1 LEAQVVTVL
10 GFDVVRWVIFI
21 DDLFKPE
28 EDSMAKKIREFM
40 THRDPDEHIWV
51 EREETAVI
59 GTARMGQR
67 IVPKIRP
74 FDLLRSAPRS
84 ANRARVTIWEGD
96 TLRIA
101 TESLDGME
109 EQLTRAADH
118 DVIFLQFS
126 GHSKVESE
134 CGVVELNPGET
145 LLPAA
150 ISHRS
155 AGSDDCLR
163 VRVASRELLS
173 LGVDP
178 EKPLTQTKFT
188 VKPSEPF
195 TANGNG
201 KLKGKNATLEHISF
215 WDPQSDVWIERDAAA
230 LIGTVTDGSRPV
242 KKIAAFDYFT
252 GMTGKGGARAPI
264 LYNGKELR
272 VDVYNLEE
280 EQRGFHRGCDEDE
293 IWFQFRGHSLNHT
306 EWGAMELEAGRTAM
320 IPRGIAHRITG
331 SPGFLRMVFY
341 SRGIVQPKAF
351 NNVSERE
358 TRFEVQ

>member
-1 LEAQVVTVL
+1 
-10 GFDVVRWVIFI
+10 
-21 DDLFKPE
+21 
-28 EDSMAKKIREFM
+28 MAKKIREFM

-51 EREETAVI
+51 ERDESAVI

-67 IVPKIRP
+67 LVPKIRP

-84 ANRARVTIWEGD
+84 GNRVQVMVWEGD

-101 TESLDGME
+101 VENLLGLE

-118 DVIFLQFS
+118 DLVYFQFCGRS
-126 GHSKVESE
+126 TIESE
-134 CGVVELNPGET
+134 CGVVELEPGEFV
-145 LLPAA
+145 LVPAA

-155 AGSDDCLR
+155 GGRDECLR
-163 VRVASRELLS
+163 VRIATRELVN

-178 EKPLTQTKFT
+178 EKPLAETKFK
-188 VKPSEPF
+188 VRPSEPF
-195 TANGNG
+195 TPAGNG
-201 KLKGKNATLEHISF
+201 RQDAQTGGFLEHITF
-215 WDPQSDVWIERDAAA
+215 WDRQSDVWIERNPAA
-230 LIGTVTDGSRPV
+230 LIGTVTDGSRPF
-242 KKIAAFDYFT
+242 KKIRGFDYFT
-252 GMTGKGGARAPI
+252 GMTGKGGAKAPV
-264 LYNGKELR
+264 LYTGREFR
-272 VDVYNLEE
+272 IDVYNLEE

-306 EWGAMELEAGRTAM
+306 EWGAMELDAGQTAM

-341 SRGIVQPKAF
+341 SRGLIHPKAF
-351 NNVSERE
+351 NNISERE

>member
-1 LEAQVVTVL
+1 MSGNKQALTQRRIHM
-10 GFDVVRWVIFI
+10 G
-21 DDLFKPE
+21 
-28 EDSMAKKIREFM
+28 KKIREFM

-51 EREETAVI
+51 ERDESAVI

-84 ANRARVTIWEGD
+84 GNRARVTVWEGD

-101 TESLDGME
+101 TESLDGVE

-118 DVIFLQFS
+118 DVVLFQFS
-126 GHSKVESE
+126 GRSQVEGE
-134 CGVVELNPGET
+134 CGVVELEPGEV
-145 LLPAA
+145 LLVPAA

-155 AGSDDCLR
+155 TGSDDCLR
-163 VRVASRELLS
+163 LRVASRELIN

-178 EKPLTQTKFT
+178 EKPLTQTKFK
-188 VKPSEPF
+188 VQSSERF
-195 TANGNG
+195 TANGNSSQAKQNG
-201 KLKGKNATLEHISF
+201 RTLEHISF

-252 GMTGKGGARAPI
+252 GMTGKGGARAPV
-264 LYNGKELR
+264 LYNGKEFR
-272 VDVYNLEE
+272 IDVYNLEE

-306 EWGAMELEAGRTAM
+306 EWGAMELDAGQTAM

-341 SRGIVQPKAF
+341 SRGVVQPKAF

-358 TRFEVQ
+358 TRFDVQ

>member
-1 LEAQVVTVL
+1 MV
-10 GFDVVRWVIFI
+10 
-21 DDLFKPE
+21 
-28 EDSMAKKIREFM
+28 KKIREFM

-51 EREETAVI
+51 ERDESAVI

-67 IVPKIRP
+67 LVPKIRP

-84 ANRARVTIWEGD
+84 GNRVQVMVWEGD

-101 TESLDGME
+101 VENLLGPE

-118 DVIFLQFS
+118 DLVYFQFCGRS
-126 GHSKVESE
+126 IIESE
-134 CGVVELNPGET
+134 CGVVELEAGEFV
-145 LLPAA
+145 LVPAA

-155 AGSDDCLR
+155 SGRDECLR
-163 VRVASRELLS
+163 VRIATRELVN

-178 EKPLTQTKFT
+178 EKPLAETKFK
-188 VKPSEPF
+188 VRPSESFSPQ
-195 TANGNG
+195 ANGRQDAQSG
-201 KLKGKNATLEHISF
+201 RILEHITF
-215 WDPQSDVWIERDAAA
+215 WDPQSDVWIERDPAA
-230 LIGTVTDGSRPV
+230 LIGTVTSGSRPF
-242 KKIAAFDYFT
+242 KKIRGFDYFT
-252 GMTGKGGARAPI
+252 GMTGKGGAKAPV
-264 LYNGKELR
+264 LYTGKEFR
-272 VDVYNLEE
+272 IDVYNLED

-306 EWGAMELEAGRTAM
+306 EWGAMELDAGQTAM

-341 SRGIVQPKAF
+341 SRGLVHPKAF

>member
-1 LEAQVVTVL
+1 MV
-10 GFDVVRWVIFI
+10 
-21 DDLFKPE
+21 
-28 EDSMAKKIREFM
+28 KKIREFM

-51 EREETAVI
+51 ERDESAVI

-67 IVPKIRP
+67 LVPKIRP

-84 ANRARVTIWEGD
+84 GNRVQVMVWEGD

-101 TESLDGME
+101 VENLLGPE

-118 DVIFLQFS
+118 DLVYFQFCGRS
-126 GHSKVESE
+126 IIESE
-134 CGVVELNPGET
+134 CGVVELEAGEFV
-145 LLPAA
+145 LVPAA

-155 AGSDDCLR
+155 SGRDECLR
-163 VRVASRELLS
+163 VRIATRELVN

-178 EKPLTQTKFT
+178 EKPLAETKFK
-188 VKPSEPF
+188 VSPSESFSPQ
-195 TANGNG
+195 ANGRQDAQSG
-201 KLKGKNATLEHISF
+201 RILEHITF
-215 WDPQSDVWIERDAAA
+215 WDPQSDVWIERDPAA
-230 LIGTVTDGSRPV
+230 LFGTVTSGSRAF
-242 KKIAAFDYFT
+242 KKIRGFDYFT
-252 GMTGKGGARAPI
+252 GMTGKGGAKAPV
-264 LYNGKELR
+264 LYTGKEFR
-272 VDVYNLEE
+272 IDVYNLED

-306 EWGAMELEAGRTAM
+306 EWGAMELDAGQTAM

-341 SRGIVQPKAF
+341 SRGLVHPKAF
-351 NNVSERE
+351 NNISERE